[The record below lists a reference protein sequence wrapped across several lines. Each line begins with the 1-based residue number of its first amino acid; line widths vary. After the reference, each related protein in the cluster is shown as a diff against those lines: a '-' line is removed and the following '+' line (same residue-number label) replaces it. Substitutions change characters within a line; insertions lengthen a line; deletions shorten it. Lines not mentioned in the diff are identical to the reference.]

1 MLTAGQKRIHLPNRQ
16 NNLKLHDK
24 KLTISS
30 SNSIIK
36 RYNKTEIHKRRG
48 GHGTMQEFDVI
59 IVGGGP
65 AGYNCAEYAAHH
77 GKSVLLVEKKSLG
90 GTCLNVGCIP
100 TKTFLYA
107 SKMYHYAAG
116 AGTSYG
122 VEMDGTVSLNQA
134 AAVKKKD
141 EVVKTLVQGVA
152 SALRRAKVKVV
163 NGTASVGKRDG
174 KLLVS
179 VDGQEYAG
187 TDLILASGSSPVIPP
202 IEGVKEGL
210 ADGTVMTS
218 DEILDMTEI
227 PAKLLI
233 VGGGVIGF
241 EMAAY
246 FQEAGSKVTV
256 IEMLD
261 KVLGSNDREISTL
274 LQKEMEKKGVTF
286 YLSSSVKKVS
296 GGVVTFE
303 KDGKIDV
310 AAYDRALMCVG
321 RRPNSDV
328 EGLQELGVQTE
339 RGAVVTDEHM
349 QTNVPHVYAIGD
361 VNGKVMLAHVGY
373 REGEVAVN
381 HILGKEDAMSY
392 DAICGVVY
400 TNPEAAFVGLSEE
413 QAKASGMPCQV
424 KKVSINFSG
433 RHVAE
438 NGLSN
443 GICKLIVNT
452 EKNTLV
458 GAALMSSYASEYIYS
473 LALMIDLQVPVDRIL
488 RTVFPHPTVCEVIRE
503 ALLT

>member
-1 MLTAGQKRIHLPNRQ
+1 
-16 NNLKLHDK
+16 
-24 KLTISS
+24 
-30 SNSIIK
+30 
-36 RYNKTEIHKRRG
+36 
-48 GHGTMQEFDVI
+48 MQEFDVI

-77 GKSVLLVEKKSLG
+77 GKSVLLVEKKNLG

-107 SKMYHYAAG
+107 SKMYHYADGAG
-116 AGTSYG
+116 ADYG
-122 VEMDGTVSLNQA
+122 VTADGDVRIDQA
-134 AAVKKKD
+134 AVVRKKD

-152 SALRRAKVKVV
+152 AGLRRAKVKVV
-163 NGTASVGKRDG
+163 NGTGKVGRKDG
-174 KLLVS
+174 RLLVT
-179 VDGQEYAG
+179 VDGEEYTAA
-187 TDLILASGSSPVIPP
+187 DLILATGSSPVIPP

-210 ADGTVMTS
+210 TDGTVMTS
-218 DEILDMTEI
+218 DEILDMTEV

-246 FQEAGSKVTV
+246 FQEIGSRVTV

-261 KVLGSNDREISTL
+261 KVLGPNDREVSAL
-274 LQKEMEKKGVTF
+274 LQQEMEKKGVTF

-296 GGVVTFE
+296 EGVVTFE
-303 KDGKIDV
+303 KDGRIDV
-310 AAYDRALMCVG
+310 AAYDKALMCVG
-321 RRPNSDV
+321 RRANSNI
-328 EGLQELGVQTE
+328 EGLEELGVQVE
-339 RGAVVTDEHM
+339 RGAIVTDKYM

-381 HILGKEDAMSY
+381 HILGREDAMSY

-400 TNPEAAFVGLSEE
+400 TNPEAAFVGVSEE
-413 QAKASGMPCQV
+413 QAKASGKPYKV

-438 NGLSN
+438 NGMSN
-443 GICKLIVNT
+443 GLCKLILDA
-452 EKNTLV
+452 EKNTLI

-503 ALLT
+503 ALLSS

>member
-1 MLTAGQKRIHLPNRQ
+1 
-16 NNLKLHDK
+16 
-24 KLTISS
+24 
-30 SNSIIK
+30 
-36 RYNKTEIHKRRG
+36 
-48 GHGTMQEFDVI
+48 MQEFDVI
-59 IVGGGP
+59 VVGGGP

-77 GKSVLLVEKKSLG
+77 GKSVLLVEKKNLG

-107 SKMYHYAAG
+107 SKMYHYADGAG
-116 AGTSYG
+116 ADYG
-122 VEMDGTVSLNQA
+122 VTVDGDVRIDQA
-134 AAVKKKD
+134 AVVRKKD

-152 SALRRAKVKVV
+152 AGLRRAKVKVV
-163 NGTASVGKRDG
+163 NGTGKVGRKDG
-174 KLLVS
+174 RLLVT
-179 VDGQEYAG
+179 VDGEEYTAA
-187 TDLILASGSSPVIPP
+187 DLILATGSSPVIPP

-218 DEILDMTEI
+218 DEILDMTEV

-246 FQEAGSKVTV
+246 FQEIGSRVTV

-261 KVLGSNDREISTL
+261 KVLGPNDREVSAL
-274 LQKEMEKKGVTF
+274 LQQEMEKKGVTF

-296 GGVVTFE
+296 EGVVTFE
-303 KDGKIDV
+303 KDGRIDV
-310 AAYDRALMCVG
+310 AAYDKALMCVG
-321 RRPNSDV
+321 RRANSNI
-328 EGLQELGVQTE
+328 EGLEELGVQVE
-339 RGAVVTDEHM
+339 RGAIVTDEHM

-373 REGEVAVN
+373 REGEAAVN
-381 HILGKEDAMSY
+381 HILGREDAMRY

-400 TNPEAAFVGLSEE
+400 TNTEAAFVGMSEE
-413 QAKASGMPCQV
+413 QAKASGRPYKV

-438 NGLSN
+438 NGMSN
-443 GICKLIVNT
+443 GLCKLILDA
-452 EKNTLV
+452 EKNTLI

-503 ALLT
+503 ALLSS

>member
-1 MLTAGQKRIHLPNRQ
+1 
-16 NNLKLHDK
+16 
-24 KLTISS
+24 
-30 SNSIIK
+30 
-36 RYNKTEIHKRRG
+36 
-48 GHGTMQEFDVI
+48 MQEFDVI
-59 IVGGGP
+59 VVGGGP

-77 GKSVLLVEKKSLG
+77 GKSVLLVEKKNLG

-107 SKMYHYAAG
+107 SKMYHYADGAG
-116 AGTSYG
+116 ADYG
-122 VEMDGTVSLNQA
+122 VTADGDVRIDQA
-134 AAVKKKD
+134 AVVRKKD

-152 SALRRAKVKVV
+152 AGLRRAKVKVV
-163 NGTASVGKRDG
+163 NGTGKVGRKDG
-174 KLLVS
+174 RLLVT
-179 VDGQEYAG
+179 VDGEEYTAA
-187 TDLILASGSSPVIPP
+187 DLILATGSSPVIPP

-218 DEILDMTEI
+218 DEILDMTEV

-246 FQEAGSKVTV
+246 FQEIGSRVTV

-261 KVLGSNDREISTL
+261 KVLGLNDREVSAL
-274 LQKEMEKKGVTF
+274 LQQEMEKKGVTF

-296 GGVVTFE
+296 EGVVTFE
-303 KDGKIDV
+303 KDGRIDV
-310 AAYDRALMCVG
+310 AAYDKALMCVG
-321 RRPNSDV
+321 RRANSNI
-328 EGLQELGVQTE
+328 EGLEELGVQVE
-339 RGAVVTDEHM
+339 RGAIVTDEHM

-381 HILGKEDAMSY
+381 HILGREDAMSY

-400 TNPEAAFVGLSEE
+400 TNPEAAFVGVSEE
-413 QAKASGMPCQV
+413 QAKASGRPYKV

-438 NGLSN
+438 NGMSN
-443 GICKLIVNT
+443 GLCKLILDA
-452 EKNTLV
+452 EKNTLI

-473 LALMIDLQVPVDRIL
+473 LALMIDLQVPVDHIL

-503 ALLT
+503 ALLSS

>member
-1 MLTAGQKRIHLPNRQ
+1 
-16 NNLKLHDK
+16 
-24 KLTISS
+24 
-30 SNSIIK
+30 
-36 RYNKTEIHKRRG
+36 
-48 GHGTMQEFDVI
+48 MQEFDVI
-59 IVGGGP
+59 VVGGGP

-77 GKSVLLVEKKSLG
+77 GKSVLLVEKKNLG

-107 SKMYHYAAG
+107 SKMYHYADGAG
-116 AGTSYG
+116 ADYG
-122 VEMDGTVSLNQA
+122 VTVDGDVRIDQA
-134 AAVKKKD
+134 AVVRKKD

-152 SALRRAKVKVV
+152 AGLRRAKVKVV
-163 NGTASVGKRDG
+163 NGTGKVGRKDG
-174 KLLVS
+174 RLLVT
-179 VDGQEYAG
+179 VDGEEYTAA
-187 TDLILASGSSPVIPP
+187 DLILATGSSPVIPP

-210 ADGTVMTS
+210 ADGTVVTS
-218 DEILDMTEI
+218 DEILDMTEV

-246 FQEAGSKVTV
+246 FQEIGSRVTV

-261 KVLGSNDREISTL
+261 KVLGPNDREVSAL
-274 LQKEMEKKGVTF
+274 LQQEMEKKGVTF

-296 GGVVTFE
+296 EGVATFE
-303 KDGKIDV
+303 KDGRIDV
-310 AAYDRALMCVG
+310 AAYDKALMCVG
-321 RRPNSDV
+321 RRANSDI
-328 EGLQELGVQTE
+328 EGLEELGVQVE
-339 RGAVVTDEHM
+339 RGAIVTNEHM

-373 REGEVAVN
+373 REGEAAVN
-381 HILGKEDAMSY
+381 H
-392 DAICGVVY
+392 Y
-400 TNPEAAFVGLSEE
+400 TNPEAAFVGMSEE
-413 QAKASGMPCQV
+413 QAKASGRPYKV

-438 NGLSN
+438 NGMSN
-443 GICKLIVNT
+443 GLCKLILDA
-452 EKNTLV
+452 EKNTLI

-503 ALLT
+503 ALLSS

>member
-1 MLTAGQKRIHLPNRQ
+1 
-16 NNLKLHDK
+16 
-24 KLTISS
+24 
-30 SNSIIK
+30 
-36 RYNKTEIHKRRG
+36 
-48 GHGTMQEFDVI
+48 MQEFDVI
-59 IVGGGP
+59 VVGGGP

-77 GKSVLLVEKKSLG
+77 GKSVLLVEKKNLG

-107 SKMYHYAAG
+107 SKMYHYADGAG
-116 AGTSYG
+116 ADYG
-122 VEMDGTVSLNQA
+122 VTVDGDVRIDQA
-134 AAVKKKD
+134 AVVRKKD

-152 SALRRAKVKVV
+152 AGLRRAKVKVV
-163 NGTASVGKRDG
+163 NGTGKVGRKDG
-174 KLLVS
+174 RLLVT
-179 VDGQEYAG
+179 VDGEEYTAA
-187 TDLILASGSSPVIPP
+187 DLILATGSSPVIPP

-218 DEILDMTEI
+218 DEILDMTEV

-246 FQEAGSKVTV
+246 FQEIGSRVTV

-261 KVLGSNDREISTL
+261 KVLGPNDREVSAL
-274 LQKEMEKKGVTF
+274 LQQEMEKKGVTF

-296 GGVVTFE
+296 EGVVTFE
-303 KDGKIDV
+303 KDGRIDV
-310 AAYDRALMCVG
+310 AAYDKALMCVG
-321 RRPNSDV
+321 RRANSNI
-328 EGLQELGVQTE
+328 EGLEELGVQVE
-339 RGAVVTDEHM
+339 RGAIVTNEYM

-373 REGEVAVN
+373 REGETAVN
-381 HILGKEDAMSY
+381 HILGREDAMSY

-400 TNPEAAFVGLSEE
+400 TNPEAAFVGVSEE
-413 QAKASGMPCQV
+413 QAKASGRPYKV

-438 NGLSN
+438 NGMSN
-443 GICKLIVNT
+443 GLCKLILDA
-452 EKNTLV
+452 EKNTLI

-503 ALLT
+503 ALLSS